1 MNWKKKA
8 MGNHCIDCEYCKEDT
23 RGLSGVGGCDTQ
35 AEADK
40 CYHYKEYQQHKLDQ
54 AATEG
59 K

>member
-1 MNWKKKA
+1 